1 MGAST
6 TKPKESG
13 PDCNRS
19 GHRWGVERKRLLL
32 KRERMAA

>member
-13 PDCNRS
+13 RDRNLS
-19 GHRWGVERKRLLL
+19 GNRWGVEWKRLLL
-32 KRERMAA
+32 KREGMAA